1 MACIHWLNLRCQQ
14 SLSEAIE
21 IRGVLTITKDLP
33 VIKEKLHK
41 LLAPC
46 IGMIQRFIKKK
57 KKKSTFIDFPV
68 RLIFRNTV
76 SSYLTVEMQQ
86 LLTAPRSQA
95 YSLQKLVRN
104 LLLLCLLYATGK
116 RLAEWLSQSRIL
128 PAGRKFS

>member
-21 IRGVLTITKDLP
+21 IRGVPTITKDLP

-46 IGMIQRFIKKK
+46 MRMIQRFIKKK
-57 KKKSTFIDFPV
+57 NNTFIDFPV
-68 RLIFRNTV
+68 RLIFRNTF

-86 LLTAPRSQA
+86 LLTAPQVAGIQPLKAGPKSA
-95 YSLQKLVRN
+95 FTVSSL
-104 LLLLCLLYATGK
+104 
-116 RLAEWLSQSRIL
+116 
-128 PAGRKFS
+128 